1 MQPDMSFS
9 HLILSA
15 SLLAQIVLVLLVA
28 ASVLSWALIFAKR
41 KLLKQVTE
49 AAEAFEDQFWSG
61 GNLADLHDQLR
72 REDEVEGV
80 AAIFNAGY
88 EEYTRQ
94 QTAGRLD
101 PDDAIAA
108 IQRQMRVAQVR
119 EIERI
124 ENGLAML
131 ATIGSVSP
139 YVGLFGTVWGIMNAF
154 IGIGQMQNA
163 SLAVVAPGIAEAL
176 IATAMGLVAAIPAY
190 IAYNFFT
197 RGIERI
203 ENRFTTFTD
212 EMVGIVER
220 SLRHAHRG

>member
-1 MQPDMSFS
+1 MQQDMSFT
-9 HLILSA
+9 HLIASA

-41 KLLKQVTE
+41 NTLKRINSE
-49 AAEAFEDQFWSG
+49 AEAFEDKFWSG
-61 GNLADLHDQLR
+61 GNLQDLHEEIR
-72 REDEVEGV
+72 REEAPEGL

-94 QTAGRLD
+94 QTLGRTQ

-108 IQRQMRVAQVR
+108 IQRQMRVVQVR
-119 EIERI
+119 EVERV
-124 ENGLAML
+124 ESGLAML

-190 IAYNFFT
+190 IAYNFYT
-197 RGIERI
+197 RGVERI
-203 ENRFTTFTD
+203 ENRFTTFID

-220 SLRHAHRG
+220 GLRHAARG

>member
-1 MQPDMSFS
+1 MPDMSFT

-28 ASVLSWALIFAKR
+28 ASVLSWGLIFAKR
-41 KLLKQVTE
+41 RLLKQVTE
-49 AAEAFEDQFWSG
+49 SAESFEEQFWSG

-203 ENRFTTFTD
+203 ENRFATFTD

>member
-15 SLLAQIVLVLLVA
+15 SLLAQIVLVMLVA
-28 ASVLSWALIFAKR
+28 ASILSFALIIAKR
-41 KLLKQVTE
+41 RVLKQVTE
-49 AAEAFEDQFWSG
+49 SAERFEEQFWSG

-72 REDEVEGV
+72 RQEALEGV

-119 EIERI
+119 EVERI

-197 RGIERI
+197 RSIERV
-203 ENRFTTFTD
+203 ENRFVTFTD